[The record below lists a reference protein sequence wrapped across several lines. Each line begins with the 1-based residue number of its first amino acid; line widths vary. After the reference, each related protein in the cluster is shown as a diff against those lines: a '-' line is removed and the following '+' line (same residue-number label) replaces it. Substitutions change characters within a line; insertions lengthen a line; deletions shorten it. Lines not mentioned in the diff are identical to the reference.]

1 MFLISIIIL
10 SCGAK
15 MGFIQPTN
23 YRFCRS
29 QSGGIL
35 VKLNKLL
42 ISGIMTS
49 LALTACA
56 PQANNSSV
64 ITNGDGIIGGT
75 EVQATDKIQNS
86 IVAVYD
92 AFEGEICTGSLLPN
106 NIVLTAAHCVG
117 YFTEDMYVF
126 FGTEIN
132 ALSER
137 RQVDKVEFSP
147 YWENRQN
154 EEFDTGDIAMIHFTG
169 TVPAGYK
176 PVKFL
181 PNKRNLKAGMEIT
194 VAGYGISD
202 GVTGEGVGRLRST
215 KVTISNLNYSTSEFL
230 VDQTKGTG
238 ACHGDSGGPAYV
250 EIKGELYLMGVTSRG
265 VKDENNDCSQFS
277 AFTSTLYYKIWI
289 NRMAT
294 KLSKSLVNPEQAL

>member
-1 MFLISIIIL
+1 
-10 SCGAK
+10 
-15 MGFIQPTN
+15 
-23 YRFCRS
+23 
-29 QSGGIL
+29 
-35 VKLNKLL
+35 
-42 ISGIMTS
+42 MTS
-49 LALTACA
+49 LLSACS

-64 ITNGDGIIGGT
+64 ITTNADGIIGGT

-106 NIVLTAAHCVG
+106 NIVLTAAHCIG

-126 FGTEIN
+126 FGTEIT

-137 RQVDKVEFSP
+137 RQVDKVEVSP
-147 YWENRQN
+147 YWENRQG
-154 EEFDTGDIAMIHFTG
+154 EDFDTGDIAMIHFTG

-176 PVKFL
+176 PVTFL
-181 PNKRNLKAGMEIT
+181 PNKRSLKTGMEIT

-202 GVTGEGVGRLRST
+202 GVTGDGVGRLRST

-230 VDQTKGTG
+230 IDQTKGTG

-265 VKDENNDCSQFS
+265 VKDDNNDCSQFS
-277 AFTSTLYYKIWI
+277 AFTSTLYYKTWI

-294 KLSKSLVNPEQAL
+294 KLSKSLVNPDQALQK